1 MKARLALSVLAFII
15 SGVSAQAATSVDL
28 QFNGSGNSLAATG
41 FDGVYQE
48 DTSNYNVGGGSLTIN
63 IQPGDI
69 FGRYEASSDPDDAK
83 NVFYSNLD
91 AQTSTTVQA
100 KLTANNLNQNFHGG
114 GIWLGTDE
122 DHYIRLGLSH
132 NTFEGGVVVE
142 VLRENEDLWPGEGG
156 PGGDI
161 LSARSTPV
169 GSPLSAVTIWLKLV
183 RDGSAAQGYFSTDG
197 LGWTSVGPQFTGIVT
212 GPGQGYNGGP
222 LRMRRMRKR
231 SMSTPRKPTAGMDT
245 STPTTR
251 AAPGIRLTTAMT
263 VPMAIKGAVSATS
276 PCENWITLSTPNSR
290 LNPIASNA

>member
-1 MKARLALSVLAFII
+1 MKARLALSVLALII

-222 LRMRRMRKR
+222 TIEGGFKVGVWAFGGDANQQPASVSFDSFSASAVPEPGSLLALGAGLIGFAGALRRRVR
-231 SMSTPRKPTAGMDT
+231 
-245 STPTTR
+245 
-251 AAPGIRLTTAMT
+251 
-263 VPMAIKGAVSATS
+263 
-276 PCENWITLSTPNSR
+276 
-290 LNPIASNA
+290 